1 MTREEALRVFQ
12 QEHSQLLEQCQ
23 QRFIDDF
30 PNKVQTLMERI
41 NHAFASIRKQV
52 EEQEKEKVVFFHF

>member
-23 QRFIDDF
+23 QRSVLK
-30 PNKVQTLMERI
+30 PAHLLNLCLLNLLTNPV
-41 NHAFASIRKQV
+41 
-52 EEQEKEKVVFFHF
+52 

>member
-30 PNKVQTLMERI
+30 PI
-41 NHAFASIRKQV
+41 NGTD
-52 EEQEKEKVVFFHF
+52 